1 MVVTEVGTTECFSL
15 YAEEETKGPE
25 SKGRAS
31 VTGQTLNQINRS
43 ALGRKI

>member
-15 YAEEETKGPE
+15 CAEEEIKGPQP
-25 SKGRAS
+25 KDRAS
-31 VTGQTLNQINRS
+31 VTGQTLNQIIRN